1 MHITSTWLLLPC
13 GPMWAGPIAAIHD
26 TILTCAGDTPPDAPE
41 NSVRDGQSNVCAFS
55 HTFFRQQLCPAPNNP
70 RRDGPGLGPTHR
82 SGRRLRHPGPAHRD
96 VPVPAWPGQALYLAL
111 CDQPLVGHGT
121 HAPQAAGPLFFA
133 GARAAGGALC
143 AGRASKRLTS
153 CTASAFHRPPTF
165 RNRAITGFA
174 RRLQRARGRW
184 RACLEK
190 RRAELFHLVRPRRGG
205 ARQRASQHSAP
216 PRVRGRR

>member
-1 MHITSTWLLLPC
+1 MAAVTLWADVGRPYRGHPRHDSYVRGRHPAGC
-13 GPMWAGPIAAIHD
+13 SGEFGPGWAVECLCFLAHLFPPAAV
-26 TILTCAGDTPPDAPE
+26 
-41 NSVRDGQSNVCAFS
+41 S
-55 HTFFRQQLCPAPNNP
+55 

-190 RRAELFHLVRPRRGG
+190 RCAELFHLVRPRRGG
-205 ARQRASQHSAP
+205 ARQRASQHRAP

>member
-1 MHITSTWLLLPC
+1 MAAVTLWADVGRPYRGHPRHDSYVRGRHPAGC
-13 GPMWAGPIAAIHD
+13 SGEFGPGWAVECLCFLAHLFPPAAV
-26 TILTCAGDTPPDAPE
+26 
-41 NSVRDGQSNVCAFS
+41 S
-55 HTFFRQQLCPAPNNP
+55 

-153 CTASAFHRPPTF
+153 CTASAFF
-165 RNRAITGFA
+165 LRNRARTRFA
-174 RRLQRARGRW
+174 CSELGVVRARE
-184 RACLEK
+184 AK
-190 RRAELFHLVRPRRGG
+190 RGSHRSKGLH
-205 ARQRASQHSAP
+205 
-216 PRVRGRR
+216 PRVRNRR